1 MPEEVHMFDL
11 GCFLSDISDTL
22 FTITQKPCPGA
33 KDRHNTLP
41 WSQGPTQ
48 QCVPHHMFD
57 LGCFLS
63 DIADT
68 LFTMTQKPCPGANDR
83 HNTYTSNVD
92 KIQPGLTSL
101 QPNLDDFMDIP
112 VCSSCSCPSPANALT
127 T

>member
-83 HNTYTSNVD
+83 HNSEYHTTCLTWAASC
-92 KIQPGLTSL
+92 PTSL
-101 QPNLDDFMDIP
+101 TP
-112 VCSSCSCPSPANALT
+112 CSP
-127 T
+127 